1 MILNATGGVSNLGRI
16 PTFKRLLKVGFALVF
31 LSATSSVLNAR
42 SEAQHGVSVI
52 WLSNGFLMGVL
63 LCAQRKQWPSLIA
76 LGALVDFGVNIGL
89 RSPPGISLYFS
100 LCNMLEVIIGASFMY
115 RAIAPSPDLT
125 ELPQLKS
132 FLGYGVLL
140 APLVA
145 SLLSV
150 LGLQV
155 WHGTSFLHSL
165 QFWFEAD
172 ILGVATITP
181 LYLSFHH
188 RRRFSPRSWLETTSL
203 IFLLIVVSIFVF
215 YFATTPLVWVVLLS
229 LILLGARV
237 GFTGSALGLLLV
249 TFIGGFAT
257 VSGHGPL
264 AFAING
270 TISTKILMFQI
281 FIVTTMLAL
290 YLTEVAMAKN
300 TRAQLGLE
308 ASETRF
314 RLLAEASRD
323 VIVLAGLSGDRK
335 YVSPAATEL
344 LGWSQ
349 DELLSSDY
357 ITITHPDDMP
367 KFAKLLSDCQAGLE
381 TGALSYRCKKKDGSY
396 LWLESNIRLFRDA
409 ASGNAAGFVYVL
421 RDISERKMAEEK
433 LQDAFHTVE
442 QLALVDGLTGV
453 ANRRLMDET
462 LNREWMR
469 ALRDG
474 TSLSLL
480 LIDVDHFKLYNDLYG
495 HLAGDSCLQTIA
507 TAIQSGLR
515 RPPDLLARYG
525 GEEFVI
531 ILPNTPAMGAEMM
544 SHKVLTAVASCAIP
558 HTGSP
563 YGTVT
568 VSLGCATVIATMDA
582 TVKDLLKAA
591 DDAMYRAKT
600 SGRNQMRLAADTL
613 ILH

>member
-1 MILNATGGVSNLGRI
+1 MSQNSAGGVSNTSRI
-16 PTFKRLLKVGFALVF
+16 PSLSRLVKVGLGLMF
-31 LSATSSVLNAR
+31 LSLASSLLNAK
-42 SEAQHGVSVI
+42 SEALHGVSVI
-52 WLSNGFLMGVL
+52 WLSNGLLMGVL
-63 LCAQRKQWPSLIA
+63 LCAPRRQWPTL
-76 LGALVDFGVNIGL
+76 LVFGALLDFTVNVSL
-89 RSPPGISLYFS
+89 HNPLSISLYFS
-100 LCNMLEVIIGASFMY
+100 VINMVEVIIGAALMY
-115 RAIAPSPDLT
+115 KAISPNPDLT
-125 ELPQLKS
+125 EPRQLKS
-132 FLGYGVLL
+132 FLLYGVLL
-140 APLVA
+140 APFVA

-150 LGLQV
+150 IGLQL
-155 WHGTSFLHSL
+155 WLHKGFWLSL
-165 QFWFEAD
+165 QFWFAAD
-172 ILGVATITP
+172 VLGVSTITP

-188 RRRFSPRSWLETTSL
+188 RRRFSPRSASETTGL
-203 IFLLIVVSIFVF
+203 ILLLAAVSVFVF
-215 YFATTPLVWVVLLS
+215 YFATTPLVWFVMLF

-257 VSGHGPL
+257 VSGYGPL
-264 AFAING
+264 VFSING
-270 TISTKILMFQI
+270 TLSTKILMFQI
-281 FIVTTMLAL
+281 FIVTNMLAL

-300 TRAQLGLE
+300 TRAQLSLE

-323 VIVLAGLSGDRK
+323 VIVLAGLDGERK

-357 ITITHPDDMP
+357 VTITHPEDLP
-367 KFAKLLSDCQAGLE
+367 KIARLLRDCRDGRE

-396 LWLESNIRLFRDA
+396 LWVESNIRLFRDA
-409 ASGNAAGFVYVL
+409 ATGEAAGFVYIL
-421 RDISERKMAEEK
+421 RDISERKLAEDK

-442 QLALVDGLTGV
+442 QLAMVDGLTGV

-474 TSLSLL
+474 TPLSLL
-480 LIDVDHFKLYNDLYG
+480 LIDVDHFKRYNDLYG
-495 HLAGDSCLQTIA
+495 HLAGDSCLQVIA
-507 TAIQSGLR
+507 SAIQSGLR

-531 ILPNTPAMGAEMM
+531 ILPNTSASGAEMM
-544 SHKVLTAVASCAIP
+544 SHKVLTAVADCAIP
-558 HTGSP
+558 HSGSP
-563 YGTVT
+563 FGSVT
-568 VSLGCATVIATMDA
+568 VSLGCATVIATLD
-582 TVKDLLKAA
+582 TSPKVLLKAA

-600 SGRNQMRLAADTL
+600 NGRNQIQLADNSL
-613 ILH
+613 VVN